1 MNETTF
7 IEQVLKVTSILVKE
21 KYAARENIKVT
32 SKSEANDLL
41 TEVDLAV
48 QEYAVGQIAQLF
60 PEDRIAA
67 EEGYF
72 ANIPARISVHNMGA
86 RISVHNAGG
95 DQDCRCWVI
104 DPIDGTQNFVRGLFP
119 TFGISIALA
128 VGGVPVV
135 GGVALPISREIFL
148 AERGAGA
155 FRNGRPLKVT
165 DVPEVGLSRI
175 EVDFSGRREREET
188 LRRASKVLTTAGQ
201 IRCNCATVVALCS
214 IASGDMEGFIHV
226 ALNPWDYAAGQVIV
240 EEAGGIATRL
250 DGSPLRLFDGGRGIL
265 MTNGHIHQEVI
276 SLLE

>member
-1 MNETTF
+1 MNETAF
-7 IEQVLKVTSILVKE
+7 IERVLKATAILVRE

-48 QEYAVGQIAQLF
+48 QEYAVEQIAQHF
-60 PEDRIAA
+60 PEDCIAA
-67 EEGYF
+67 EEGDF
-72 ANIPARISVHNMGA
+72 AHLPA
-86 RISVHNAGG
+86 
-95 DQDCRCWVI
+95 DQNCRCWVI

-119 TFGISIALA
+119 AFGISISLA
-128 VGGVPVV
+128 VGGVPVA
-135 GGVALPISREIFL
+135 GGVALPISSDVFL

-165 DVPEVGLSRI
+165 DVPEVGLARI
-175 EVDFSGRREREET
+175 EVDFSGRSEREET

-201 IRCNCATVVALCS
+201 IRCNCSTVVALCS

-240 EEAGGIATRL
+240 EEAGGVATRL
-250 DGSPLRLFDGGRGIL
+250 DGSPLRLFDGRRGVL
-265 MTNGHIHQEVI
+265 VTNGHIHQEVM

>member
-7 IEQVLKVTSILVKE
+7 IEQLLKVTSVLVKG
-21 KYAARENIKVT
+21 KYAAREGIKVT

-48 QEYAVGQIAQLF
+48 QEYAIGQIAQRF
-60 PEDRIAA
+60 PEDWIAA
-67 EEGYF
+67 EEGDF
-72 ANIPARISVHNMGA
+72 ANTP
-86 RISVHNAGG
+86 G
-95 DQDCRCWVI
+95 DQSCRCWVI

-128 VGGVPVV
+128 VGGVPVA
-135 GGVALPISREIFL
+135 GGVALPVSSDVFL

-155 FRNGRPLKVT
+155 FRNGRPLRVT

-175 EVDFSGRREREET
+175 EVDFSGRNEREET
-188 LRRASKVLTTAGQ
+188 LRCASKVLTTAGQ

-226 ALNPWDYAAGQVIV
+226 ALNPWDYAAGQVII
-240 EEAGGIATRL
+240 EEAGGAATRL

-265 MTNGHIHQEVI
+265 MTNGQIHQEII